1 MSKVRLY
8 RVGVID
14 GLRLQKSVL
23 VTYYAVMATSRNA
36 AVTAVARERPV
47 NPRDSV
53 FVGELDGQTAPMP
66 VVQLRPEQL
75 AALERTNQM
84 IPGSKLVGDFGRR

>member
-1 MSKVRLY
+1 MSKIRLY

-36 AVTAVARERPV
+36 AVVAVAKERPL
-47 NPRDSV
+47 NPLDSLYAE
-53 FVGELDGQTAPMP
+53 ELEGLTAPMP
-66 VVQLRPEQL
+66 AVQLRPEQL
-75 AALERTNQM
+75 AAVVARNQM
-84 IPGSKLVGDFGRR
+84 ISGKSLLR